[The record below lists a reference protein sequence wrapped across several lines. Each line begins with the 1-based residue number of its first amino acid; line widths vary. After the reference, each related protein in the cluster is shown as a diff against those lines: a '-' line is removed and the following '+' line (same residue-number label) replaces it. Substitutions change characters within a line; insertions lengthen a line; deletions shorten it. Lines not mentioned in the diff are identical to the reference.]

1 MRNLLISYA
10 KAVCLTGLLL
20 LSGCS
25 DKDKDK
31 AKQQPVPFINQDRFG
46 RYDSIG
52 NLGGKPISIPDGV
65 VLHWVRYVGDPGD
78 FDASK
83 KAQEYKRPPITYQ
96 LPIESFGL
104 LYRLTDGALMSY
116 KEQTEIDYLH
126 DNKTLIPKGEP
137 FPWGYTIVYNL
148 YSPKQLKTFNRWFND
163 ILESSKESW
172 DFEYSKQPNKVFGL
186 TYYQAN
192 NGIDPSTNQPWTDNI
207 AGRDL
212 YIYRDSN
219 NNIKTLILCDTVG
232 QVQSCH
238 HDFFVSNTPV
248 KVSMSYDRTYLK
260 LWRQTEKNIAAIL
273 DSWVVTNDGKLI
285 KKQAGK
291 V

>member
-52 NLGGKPISIPDGV
+52 NLGGKPVSIPEGV
-65 VLHWVRYVGDPGD
+65 VSTWVRYVGDPGD
-78 FDASK
+78 FDASR
-83 KAQEYKRPPITYQ
+83 KARKYKRPPITYQ
-96 LPIESFGL
+96 LPIESFGFV
-104 LYRLTDGALMSY
+104 YRLTDGAVLSS
-116 KEQTEIDYLH
+116 KEQTDIDYMH
-126 DNKTLIPKGEP
+126 DNKTLIPIGQP

-148 YSPKQLKTFNRWFND
+148 VNPKRSRTYNQWFNN
-163 ILESSKESW
+163 ILESKKESW
-172 DFEYSKQPNKVFGL
+172 DFEYAKQKNKVFGL

-212 YIYRDSN
+212 YIYRDAN
-219 NNIKTLILCDTVG
+219 NNIKTLILCDVVG
-232 QVQSCH
+232 QVQLCV
-238 HDFFVSNTPV
+238 HDFIVNNLPIEVSVTYNRV
-248 KVSMSYDRTYLK
+248 YLK
-260 LWRQTEKNIAAIL
+260 LWQQTEKNIAAIL

-291 V
+291 

>member
-1 MRNLLISYA
+1 MRNLLISFA

-20 LSGCS
+20 LACCS
-25 DKDKDK
+25 DNNDK

-46 RYDSIG
+46 RFDSIG
-52 NLGGKPISIPDGV
+52 NLGGKPVSIPDGV

-83 KAQEYKRPPITYQ
+83 KAQKYKRPPITYQ

>member
-1 MRNLLISYA
+1 
-10 KAVCLTGLLL
+10 
-20 LSGCS
+20 
-25 DKDKDK
+25 
-31 AKQQPVPFINQDRFG
+31 
-46 RYDSIG
+46 
-52 NLGGKPISIPDGV
+52 
-65 VLHWVRYVGDPGD
+65 
-78 FDASK
+78 
-83 KAQEYKRPPITYQ
+83 
-96 LPIESFGL
+96 
-104 LYRLTDGALMSY
+104 MSY

-126 DNKTLIPKGEP
+126 DNKTLIPKGQP

-148 YSPKQLKTFNRWFND
+148 YSPKQIKTFNRWFND

-219 NNIKTLILCDTVG
+219 NNIKTLILCDIVG
-232 QVQSCH
+232 QVQSCQ
-238 HDFFVSNTPV
+238 HDFIISNFPIN
-248 KVSMSYDRTYLK
+248 VSMSYDRTYLK

-273 DSWVVTNDGKLI
+273 DSWVVTNEGKLI

-291 V
+291 